1 MKKGKYLLCLLLV
14 AVLLTACHKPEAE
27 SVPYEDPADHVLTG
41 PDLTVFDGLYR
52 AKLPHGED
60 EETWLEITGYND
72 FILLEYHGLMGGSA
86 YRFWAEEFWPT
97 ETTENSA
104 FGQSA
109 TFSAMGLGTDYD
121 TPPQNRCITLTED
134 GVVLNYDDSDAE
146 HYARDDSW
154 EGGHS
159 DLETLRSYEVV
170 PPELTGGE
178 ALVGTWGSWEGWEAC
193 SVTFAE
199 DGGFSLFYKVP
210 GKPVVAWEGIWG
222 MNTVT
227 GFAEFMAE
235 QVGGGKMPR
244 LMGWEWSIHDSG
256 DLFVEDPEQVLF
268 PQGQWFKPVRE
279 QFFTVMDAEKA
290 LKTP

>member
-1 MKKGKYLLCLLLV
+1 MKQIVWLV
-14 AVLLTACHKPEAE
+14 ALVALLTACSK
-27 SVPYEDPADHVLTG
+27 SVPYEDPADHVQTE

-52 AKLPHGED
+52 AKLPHEED
-60 EETWLEITGYND
+60 EETWLEIVGYSD
-72 FILLEYHGLMGGSA
+72 FILLEYHGLMGGSV

-97 ETTENSA
+97 ETTENSV

-109 TFSAMGLGTDYD
+109 TFSAMGAGTDYD

-146 HYARDDSW
+146 YYARDNCW

-159 DLETLRSYEVV
+159 DPETLRSYGVV
-170 PPELTGGE
+170 PPVLTGGE
-178 ALVGTWGSWEGWEAC
+178 ALIGTWGSWEGWEVC

-199 DGGFSLFYKVP
+199 DGAFSLLYKVP
-210 GKPVVAWEGIWG
+210 GKPVVVWKGIWG
-222 MNTVT
+222 LNTVT

-235 QVGGGKMPR
+235 QVGSGKMPR
-244 LMGWEWSIHDSG
+244 LMGWEWSIHDAG

-268 PQGQWFKPVRE
+268 PAGWWFRPVKT
-279 QFFTVMDAEKA
+279 QFFTAMDAETA
-290 LKTP
+290 LETK